1 MDFASQGEE
10 RMKILMVNKFFYIK
24 GGSETYYFALKRL
37 LEAKGHTVIDFSM
50 KNEKNFD
57 SPYREYF
64 VEAVDYNGGMSRKQQ
79 LKAARNIIY
88 STEAKH
94 KLEKLIQDT
103 KPDIAHLHIF
113 QHQLSPSILDVLK
126 KYDIPTVY
134 TAHDLK
140 MLCLNYVMMT
150 HGQLCEKCKGGH
162 YLNCL
167 KKKCVKNS
175 ALKSS
180 INVLEGYL
188 HKWRKSY
195 DAIDVILTPSM
206 FYKNKFLD
214 FGIDKERVYHL
225 PNFLDRECPE
235 VETAQDKEQYFLYF
249 GRLSAEKGILTLI
262 KAVKNTKN
270 HLYIAGTGPCLEE
283 IEQYLKEYNMTNVK
297 LLGFKSGKELIDIVG
312 NARAVILPSE
322 WYENG
327 PYSAIESLQLGR
339 PVIGSEL
346 GGIPELIDGNG
357 KVFRHGDVEALR
369 EILEQFPSPGTSDY
383 QRYCRRSKE
392 IFAKNYMAE
401 GHYEKL
407 LPMYEKAMQKH
418 GNERSL

>member
-1 MDFASQGEE
+1 
-10 RMKILMVNKFFYIK
+10 MKILMVNKFFYIK

-50 KNEKNFD
+50 KDEKNFQ
-57 SPYREYF
+57 SPYSEYF
-64 VEAVDYNGGMSRKQQ
+64 VEAVDYNGKMSKGKQ
-79 LKAARNIIY
+79 LKAAKNIIY
-88 STEAKH
+88 STEAKR
-94 KLEKLIQDT
+94 KLERLIQET

-140 MLCLNYVMMT
+140 MICLNYVMMT
-150 HGQLCEKCKGGH
+150 HGKLCEKCKGGH
-162 YLNCL
+162 YINCL
-167 KKKCVKNS
+167 KQKCVKNS
-175 ALKSS
+175 TLKSS
-180 INVLEGYL
+180 INVVEGYL

-195 DAIDVILTPSM
+195 DAIDVIITPSL
-206 FYKNKFLD
+206 FYRNKFLE
-214 FGIDKERVYHL
+214 FGIEKERVYHI
-225 PNFLDRECPE
+225 PNFLDRECPQ
-235 VETAQDKEQYFLYF
+235 VEESPEKEQYFLYF
-249 GRLSAEKGILTLI
+249 GRLSAEKGVLTLI
-262 KAVKNTKN
+262 KAVENTKN
-270 HLYIAGTGPCLEE
+270 LLYIVGTGPCGEE
-283 IEQYLKEYNMTNVK
+283 IQQYITEHHMTNVK
-297 LLGFKSGKELIDIVG
+297 LLGFKSGKELTDIVG

-339 PVIGSEL
+339 PIIGSEL

-357 KVFRHGDVEALR
+357 KVFQHGSVEELRDILEKFPTANTQTYQEYCKRSR
-369 EILEQFPSPGTSDY
+369 EIF
-383 QRYCRRSKE
+383 KE
-392 IFAKNYMAE
+392 NYMAE
-401 GHYEKL
+401 EHYQRL